1 MLFLVP
7 VFWPQGDTVTDK
19 DDWNGKSFIIPTIQL
34 AQTGASSAVLGLF
47 ALVLAVAGLGLE
59 WVKSSKLGYSTGKHA
74 K

>member
-19 DDWNGKSFIIPTIQL
+19 DDWNGKRSIIPVIQL
-34 AQTGASSAVLGLF
+34 AQTGASSAVLGLS
-47 ALVLAVAGLGLE
+47 ALALAVAGLGFAR
-59 WVKSSKLGYSTGKHA
+59 VKARKSGYSAGKHA